1 MLSKA
6 TTRETIS
13 DVVYLDNIYRLAIL
27 CDHQRMGRASQA
39 LKQVLDTYAI
49 SQNKL
54 AVTLGIDRSAVF
66 KWVHDQREPS
76 SERIVEIT
84 QAVKEA

>member
-1 MLSKA
+1 
-6 TTRETIS
+6 
-13 DVVYLDNIYRLAIL
+13 
-27 CDHQRMGRASQA
+27 MGRASRA
-39 LKQVLDTYAI
+39 LKQVLDTYGI

-54 AVTLGIDRSAVF
+54 AVALNIDRSAVF

-84 QAVKEA
+84 QALKALNPSAAKDFVQIYLGEIVDD